1 MGKPGGKEPGE
12 GNAAV
17 RYLLALSYLP
27 PLSEQ
32 AERALVLCRSAKD
45 LARLPAETRAW
56 LADPGLQRAARLAVA
71 AGACPACEFAPDNR
85 DRHDD
90 VPPPLRRLWIF
101 ARALNAAGWQAQER
115 GHLPDALDRFETVFR
130 LGQHLEASGFFYA
143 GTLSFAIRHDLA
155 ITSIHGLLVD
165 HPAGGW
171 QERVRRFFAAV
182 PRPAMDARRILQRER
197 RRLESGLQA
206 ARHDPGLLTTLFD
219 SPDETGGDQVAAR
232 RQAERI
238 VQSGRLPEL
247 AGEVLA
253 VFDEGLALQPRRR
266 AFAEASRT
274 FWNDVRS
281 SANPLVRLLVP
292 NIGILLEQ
300 AVFLQADID
309 DLAG

>member
-1 MGKPGGKEPGE
+1 MGKAGCMTSGE

-17 RYLLALSYLP
+17 RYLLALSCLP

-32 AERALVLCRSAKD
+32 GERALILSRSAKD
-45 LARLPAETRAW
+45 LARLPGETCAW
-56 LADPGLQRAARLAVA
+56 LADPGMQRATRLAMTA
-71 AGACPACEFAPDNR
+71 SACPTCDFAPDNR

-101 ARALNAAGWQAQER
+101 ARGLNAAGWQAQER

-143 GTLSFAIRHDLA
+143 GTLGFAIRHDLA

-165 HPAGGW
+165 HAAGGW
-171 QERVRRFFAAV
+171 QERVRGFFAAV

-206 ARHDPGLLTTLFD
+206 ARHDPGLLITLFD
-219 SPDETGGDQVAAR
+219 SPDETGGDLDAAR

-238 VQSGRLPEL
+238 VQSGRLPDL
-247 AGEVLA
+247 AREVLV
-253 VFDEGLALQPRRR
+253 VFDQGMALQPRRR
-266 AFAEASRT
+266 AFAEASRA
-274 FWNDVRS
+274 FWNEVRS
-281 SANPLVRLLVP
+281 SGNPLVRLLVP

-300 AVFLQADID
+300 AAFLQADID
-309 DLAG
+309 DLSG